1 MLFLLF
7 MSLAVYNYRWKTDM
21 NQVLVV
27 MRIELQTAG
36 LFQ

>member
-7 MSLAVYNYRWKTDM
+7 MSLTVYNYRWKTDM